1 MIDRV
6 RVAGMIDVD
15 KWQEIYLTV
24 KRHKLRTSLTAFGV
38 FWGVFMLVVLLGA
51 GKGMEN
57 GVKRSF
63 DRMENLVYIW
73 SSGKT
78 TLPYAGLS
86 KGREIKLNDDDLK
99 AIMNN
104 VGGVAKIAP
113 TNFMGSQNVEHLD
126 NNDVLEVTG
135 EYPVLITMQPF
146 DMIEGRFINGLDIR
160 ERRKVAVIG
169 SRVQQVL
176 FEPGEDP
183 VGQDIQINNVFFQVV
198 GVFQSRRPGDDADRD
213 SERIMV
219 PNTTLRYVFNHGD
232 RVHRLIVMPEPG
244 IRSEIVEQRVDKLL
258 RERHKVHPQDPSGI
272 GSFNMQKE
280 YEKVQG
286 LFSGIQMFS
295 WVVAIG
301 TIIAGAIG
309 VGNIM
314 LIVVKERTREIG
326 IRKALGARP
335 SSIVLMIVQESIVI
349 TAVSGYAGLVVGVAL
364 LETINRAL
372 SRLGNNSKFFAN
384 PEISFETAFVA
395 ICVLIVAGLLA
406 SLLPAAK
413 AAAVDP
419 IVALQE
425 E

>member
-1 MIDRV
+1 
-6 RVAGMIDVD
+6 MIDVD

-24 KRHKLRTSLTAFGV
+24 KRHKLRTGLTAFGV

-57 GVKRSF
+57 GVKQSF
-63 DRMENLVYIW
+63 DRMENLVFIW

-86 KGREIKLNDDDLK
+86 KGREVRLNDDDIK

-104 VGGVAKIAP
+104 VDGVARVAP
-113 TNFMGSQNVEHLD
+113 TNFMGGQNVEHLD

-135 EYPVLITMQPF
+135 EYPVLIAMQPY
-146 DMIEGRFINGLDIR
+146 DMVEGRFINELDIQ

-169 SRVQQVL
+169 SRVRQVL
-176 FEPGEDP
+176 FEPGQDP
-183 VGQDIQINNVFFQVV
+183 VGRDIQINNVFFQVV
-198 GVFQSRRPGDDADRD
+198 GVFNSRRPGEDADRD
-213 SERIMV
+213 SERVMV
-219 PNTTLRYVFNHGD
+219 PNTTLRYIFNQGD
-232 RVHRLIVMPEPG
+232 RVHRLIVMPQPG

-272 GSFNMQKE
+272 GTFNMQQE

-286 LFSGIQMFS
+286 LFSGIRLFS

-301 TIIAGAIG
+301 TIIAGAIA

-326 IRKALGARP
+326 IRKALGATPR
-335 SSIVLMIVQESIVI
+335 SIVLMIVQESVVI
-349 TAVSGYAGLVVGVAL
+349 TAVSGYMGLVLGVAL
-364 LETINRAL
+364 LEVVNRLLSAL
-372 SRLGNNSKFFAN
+372 GGGNRFFAN
-384 PEISFETAFVA
+384 PEISFEMASVA
-395 ICVLIVAGLLA
+395 ICVLIAAGLLA
-406 SLLPAAK
+406 AWLPAAK

-419 IVALQE
+419 ILALQE

>member
-1 MIDRV
+1 
-6 RVAGMIDVD
+6 MIDVD

-183 VGQDIQINNVFFQVV
+183 VGPDIQINNVFFQVV
-198 GVFQSRRPGDDADRD
+198 GVFQSRRSGDDADRD

-326 IRKALGARP
+326 
-335 SSIVLMIVQESIVI
+335 
-349 TAVSGYAGLVVGVAL
+349 
-364 LETINRAL
+364 RA
-372 SRLGNNSKFFAN
+372 
-384 PEISFETAFVA
+384 
-395 ICVLIVAGLLA
+395 
-406 SLLPAAK
+406 
-413 AAAVDP
+413 
-419 IVALQE
+419 
-425 E
+425 